1 MLPAFKGCTSHEA
14 FMNALQKKQPLLA
27 FACIIGCTLAHNMPL
42 QNAAAKCL
50 VAVTADRRLPRR
62 GNLLSLLSVSFDSI
76 ARVPGQH
83 LWLLPQSR
91 VKQRNFV
98 FQDLIMGY
106 CYIVDTLSDNLR
118 LHFSTSVIDS
128 SRCIEH
134 KISGQSGVHMNGQ

>member
-62 GNLLSLLSVSFDSI
+62 GNLLSLLSVLIDSR
-76 ARVPGQH
+76 AMLPGMRF
-83 LWLLPQSR
+83 WLLQQPR
-91 VKQRNFV
+91 VKQRNFM
-98 FQDLIMGY
+98 F
-106 CYIVDTLSDNLR
+106 
-118 LHFSTSVIDS
+118 
-128 SRCIEH
+128 
-134 KISGQSGVHMNGQ
+134 